1 MKENN
6 PLSPHIQIY
15 NWHISSLISISHRI
29 TGIINIILITLI
41 CLWTAL
47 LLLGDINYELIQ
59 KFFETFFGKF
69 LIMGTVWSFSFQI
82 LSEIRHL
89 FWDLGL
95 GFELKTSNITGL
107 LVIFGSFVLTILIFT
122 LGSSVILMPLMLWF
136 LFNLVSY
143 YDKSYDEVLLF
154 FTSQPTK
161 FLFSLFIIF
170 AYFYSSLSIS
180 EVFEDYIESEK
191 LKYVANRLLYLFAI
205 IIPISTLLLLFKLS
219 L

>member
-1 MKENN
+1 M
-6 PLSPHIQIY
+6 
-15 NWHISSLISISHRI
+15 
-29 TGIINIILITLI
+29 INATKKWI
-41 CLWTAL
+41 
-47 LLLGDINYELIQ
+47 
-59 KFFETFFGKF
+59 F
-69 LIMGTVWSFSFQI
+69 LK
-82 LSEIRHL
+82 L
-89 FWDLGL
+89 
-95 GFELKTSNITGL
+95 
-107 LVIFGSFVLTILIFT
+107 
-122 LGSSVILMPLMLWF
+122 SSVILMPLMLWF

-205 IIPISTLLLLFKLS
+205 IIPISTLLLLFKLG